1 MKKRKPRILKEE
13 ELREIKDYIH
23 IGKAF
28 SEKEYKT
35 PNKDFKN
42 YYKVEHYKNKSD
54 KDQVAVPQTFS
65 IVRTI
70 LPNVLNDRPHIL
82 CSPNNKDTVR
92 TAKINQALANSM
104 WKDYKV
110 QPEVELAAIDL
121 LVTGRGLVK
130 LGWQYESK
138 KVISAEP
145 REIFGM
151 KFGEKEVEEE
161 ITIKDEPFVEWVDP
175 ATIYVSPDAKNL
187 DDSPFVIQELVQPL
201 NKVKNNPMYRNT
213 KDLKA
218 TRKMSKKYTPKEY
231 TDDDKKTYLDKVVL
245 YEIYLRDTREIIT
258 LVEGHDKELSIKKFP
273 YRFDTFHP
281 FEDVENY
288 RIPGFF
294 YAFGEAKPILHQQKE
309 IDKIR
314 TRQIQYGKRFAR
326 VILHTKSAQLTD
338 NALKDLMAGKDGTL
352 VEVGDIEGVKV
363 LEYPDIS
370 RDTAT
375 QESAV
380 KKDIQETTG
389 VSEYQRA
396 SVPSGSDRTA
406 TETNAIQSGSEARPN
421 EKLRKME
428 EFMARIARKLI
439 ALAQQYYDAERII
452 RITDEEGVENEEGG
466 IEEFVNYTGK
476 DLIGDFNI
484 DIEVGSTQARNPEME
499 KKQVMELWERFAD
512 DKNVNRRELIKTV
525 FKAYKFDK
533 NENLM
538 VKEDEVPDDPPPEMK
553 PVLTFD
559 SNDFTKEQLAAVMKY
574 LGVELPPADKETIEQ
589 EGKIIGEQAKAQS
602 AQQQSEQE
610 LAIEQERAELEMKKI
625 LQEMAIEREKAQ
637 LEVEKT
643 ERELEAAEDKAEL
656 ELVLTEK
663 KFDLEMKITQEK
675 AQQEKVLKF
684 QKAQQEQIIKAAK
697 AATEASKPE
706 PTESKDKTSE

>member
-82 CSPNNKDTVR
+82 CSPNNTDTVR

-110 QPEVELAAIDL
+110 QSEVELAAIDL
-121 LVTGRGLVK
+121 LVTGWGLVK

-138 KVISAEP
+138 KVISSEP

-151 KFGEKEVEEE
+151 KFGEKDTEEE

-218 TRKMSKKYTPKEY
+218 TRKMSKDYTPKEY

-258 LVEGHDKELSIKKFP
+258 LAEGHDKELSIKKFP

-352 VEVGDIEGVKV
+352 VEVGNIEGVQV

-375 QESAV
+375 QESAI
-380 KKDIQETTG
+380 KKDIQEITG

-396 SVPSGSDRTA
+396 SLPSTQRTA

-439 ALAQQYYDAERII
+439 ALAQQYYDADRII
-452 RITDEEGVENEEGG
+452 RITD
-466 IEEFVNYTGK
+466 
-476 DLIGDFNI
+476 
-484 DIEVGSTQARNPEME
+484 
-499 KKQVMELWERFAD
+499 
-512 DKNVNRRELIKTV
+512 
-525 FKAYKFDK
+525 
-533 NENLM
+533 
-538 VKEDEVPDDPPPEMK
+538 
-553 PVLTFD
+553 
-559 SNDFTKEQLAAVMKY
+559 
-574 LGVELPPADKETIEQ
+574 
-589 EGKIIGEQAKAQS
+589 
-602 AQQQSEQE
+602 
-610 LAIEQERAELEMKKI
+610 
-625 LQEMAIEREKAQ
+625 
-637 LEVEKT
+637 
-643 ERELEAAEDKAEL
+643 
-656 ELVLTEK
+656 
-663 KFDLEMKITQEK
+663 
-675 AQQEKVLKF
+675 
-684 QKAQQEQIIKAAK
+684 
-697 AATEASKPE
+697 
-706 PTESKDKTSE
+706 